1 MELIYLS
8 LALSVIGFLAHIVK
22 GVTGFG
28 PAIIFVSI
36 GSLLHDPVEI
46 IVLAS
51 LLDIIGGIYLIIINP
66 RFLDNK
72 RYWLPVGTLMIIGA
86 IVGSLTLFVI
96 PSSAFEYVLG
106 FSIIIISL
114 WFLLGKSEPEGGSED
129 ADEVKLKDGSVGCFS
144 GFCGGFTGMGGP
156 PLIAYLGSKFEKDLF
171 RAVIVPIFLMAALAR
186 FFTYGF
192 LGMVTFP
199 TLSMYILPSIGVI
212 LGNYLG
218 NILFDSV
225 DQKWFT
231 ILVGII
237 LLLSGVRLLV
247 L

>member
-8 LALSVIGFLAHIVK
+8 LALAVIGFLAHIVK

-36 GSLLHDPVEI
+36 GSLLHDPIEI

-51 LLDIIGGIYLIIINP
+51 LLDLVGGIYLILINP
-66 RFLDNK
+66 DFLENK
-72 RYWLPVGTLMIIGA
+72 RYWLPVGVLMILGA
-86 IVGSLTLFVI
+86 IVGSLTLFVV
-96 PSSAFEYVLG
+96 PSSAFEYILG
-106 FSIIIISL
+106 LSIIIISM
-114 WFLLGKSEPEGGSED
+114 WFLLGKSEPEGESENPD
-129 ADEVKLKDGSVGCFS
+129 GVKLKDGSVGCFS

-156 PLIAYLGSKFEKDLF
+156 PLIAYLGSKFDKELF
-171 RAVIVPIFLMAALAR
+171 RAIIVPIFLLAALAR
-186 FFTYGF
+186 FSTYGF
-192 LGMVTFP
+192 LGMVSFSSV
-199 TLSMYILPSIGVI
+199 SMYTLPSIGVI
-212 LGNYLG
+212 IGNYLG
-218 NILFDSV
+218 NMLFDSV

-237 LLLSGVRLLV
+237 LLLSGVRLIV